1 MFIVSQLKLKLTRQS
16 NYKSLIIGPIEYL
29 KREWKLLQ
37 NLPKVSVFDG
47 SALVRRDMRAL
58 NINHCDMCIILSA
71 KVLSETS
78 DQVLDD
84 KEAILACLNI
94 KGVIFQLQDLKTL
107 SL

>member
-47 SALVRRDMRAL
+47 SALVRRDMRAI

-71 KVLSETS
+71 KVHSETN

-94 KGVIFQLQDLKTL
+94 KGVIFQL
-107 SL
+107 